1 VLKLL
6 TNLKIN
12 DAGIITL
19 VDAKYVQQHLNEV
32 KEDGSINECIRQIAL
47 ADRIVINKTDLISDE
62 SILSQLESSIR
73 TVNAAAPL
81 LKTSKAK

>member
-1 VLKLL
+1 M
-6 TNLKIN
+6 
-12 DAGIITL
+12 

-32 KEDGSINECIRQIAL
+32 KEDGSINECVRQIAL
-47 ADRIVINKTDLISDE
+47 ADRIVINKTDLITDE